1 MAFVEVHVKS
11 SVTESFLVHVRQS
24 LHFLILVYECDWMEK
39 IQYLCIFKSLCLM

>member
-1 MAFVEVHVKS
+1 MAFVEVHIKS
-11 SVTESFLVHVRQS
+11 SCLAHVRQS